1 MKYIDLSREQQLRLL
16 NQLKEQVHFAPEII
30 EKDWWV
36 TMTLKA
42 LFETS
47 CREFL
52 SFKGGTSLSKG
63 WNLIDRFSEDIDL
76 SLHHSFFGIEST
88 NKSQREKLRK
98 LSRVYIVDKLS
109 KELEERL
116 HGLGI
121 ADVQV
126 VPVTMTEGNE
136 PHPIDSD
143 KDPVALRVQYPS
155 ILPSSSSYM
164 LPFVKV
170 EISCLSM
177 NEPTEVIE
185 LSSMIRAAYPQF
197 DEDAVV
203 MARTVKPTRT
213 FLEKAFLLCEEFQK
227 AKPRTRRM
235 TRHFYDMYKLAHTPF
250 GDEALTDDALYRT
263 IVAHRE
269 TYYRVHYVDYSRL
282 LPENISFMPPEA
294 LLKDYKADY
303 QMMLS
308 QYIYDPEAPTFEEL
322 MQFLQQLQE
331 RFRKMQTKI

>member
-1 MKYIDLSREQQLRLL
+1 MKYTDLSREQQLRLL
-16 NQLKEQVHFAPEII
+16 NQLKEQTHFVPEII

-47 CREFL
+47 CHKFL

-63 WNLIDRFSEDIDL
+63 WHLIDRFSEDIDL
-76 SLHHSFFGIEST
+76 SLHHRFFGIEST

-98 LSRVYIVDKLS
+98 KSRLYIVNELS
-109 KELEERL
+109 KELEQRL
-116 HGLGI
+116 HDLGI
-121 ADVQV
+121 ADVNV
-126 VPVTMTEGNE
+126 IPVTMTEGNT
-136 PHPIDSD
+136 PQPIDSD
-143 KDPVALRVQYPS
+143 RDPVALKVQYPS
-155 ILPSSSSYM
+155 ILPASSSYM
-164 LPFVKV
+164 LPYVKV

-177 NEPTEVIE
+177 DEPTEVIE

-203 MARTVKPTRT
+203 NARIVRPTRT

-250 GDEALTDDALYRT
+250 VDEAMNDAELYQR
-263 IVAHRE
+263 IVEHRE
-269 TYYRVHYVDYSRL
+269 TYYHVHYVDYSRL
-282 LPENISFMPPEA
+282 LPENISFLPSEE

-303 QMMLS
+303 LMMLS
-308 QYIYDPEAPTFEEL
+308 EYIHDSNAPVFEEL
-322 MQFLQQLQE
+322 MQFLAELQE
-331 RFRKMQTKI
+331 RFRAIGK

>member
-1 MKYIDLSREQQLRLL
+1 MKYNDLSSEQQLRLL
-16 NQLKEQVHFAPEII
+16 DQLKEQIHFAPQII

-47 CREFL
+47 GHEFL

-63 WNLIDRFSEDIDL
+63 WNLIDRFSEDIDI

-121 ADVQV
+121 ANVQV
-126 VPVTMTEGNE
+126 VPVTMTEGKD

-155 ILPSSSSYM
+155 ILPLSSSYM

-177 NEPTEVIE
+177 NEPTDVIE

-197 DEDAVV
+197 DEDAIV

-227 AKPRTRRM
+227 TTPRTRRM
-235 TRHFYDMYKLAHTPF
+235 TRHFYDMYKLAHTSY
-250 GDEALTDDALYRT
+250 GDEALTDDALYRA

-269 TYYRVHYVDYSRL
+269 TYYHVHYVDYSRL
-282 LPENISFMPPEA
+282 LPENISFLPPEK

-308 QYIYDPEAPTFEEL
+308 EYIYDPKAPSFEEL

-331 RFRKMQTKI
+331 RFRKIL